1 MDTLTKH
8 YFDKA
13 YEMLKNYIQP
23 TYQQLQQRY
32 NLFPEECYVE
42 QIDDYFYLTFT
53 YPRVV
58 ENSFEVL
65 EQGLILVY
73 DKEQIIADMAFSHGT
88 MHDVLH
94 SNDIFEELSL
104 DSDWSFLQHYTLCKM
119 MFPDYPYPL
128 CKSNNTDEID
138 VEACFFHNAYV
149 TKRYRQQ
156 HIFSNML
163 ENAKE
168 MVLRNCYQSTTYYAI
183 FSLDPDIA
191 CYGEDTPKEPYI
203 YSMKDEPA
211 RLLNKSILEKKGF
224 LGVKLEDLEDSQD
237 GAKLWFALLKENEFI
252 QEVDPV

>member
-104 DSDWSFLQHYTLCKM
+104 DSDWSFLQH
-119 MFPDYPYPL
+119 
-128 CKSNNTDEID
+128 
-138 VEACFFHNAYV
+138 
-149 TKRYRQQ
+149 
-156 HIFSNML
+156 
-163 ENAKE
+163 
-168 MVLRNCYQSTTYYAI
+168 
-183 FSLDPDIA
+183 
-191 CYGEDTPKEPYI
+191 
-203 YSMKDEPA
+203 
-211 RLLNKSILEKKGF
+211 
-224 LGVKLEDLEDSQD
+224 
-237 GAKLWFALLKENEFI
+237 
-252 QEVDPV
+252 